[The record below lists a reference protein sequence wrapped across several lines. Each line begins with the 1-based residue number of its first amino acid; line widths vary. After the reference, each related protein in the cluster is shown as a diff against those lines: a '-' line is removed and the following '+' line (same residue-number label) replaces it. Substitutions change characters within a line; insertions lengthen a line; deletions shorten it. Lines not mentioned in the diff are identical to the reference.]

1 MTAFAQ
7 ELEAVAAIARRA
19 GETALRYWR
28 TGLAPDAKADA
39 SPVTIADR
47 ECERLIA
54 AALED
59 AYPDDG
65 IFGEEGAAKPSR
77 NRRRWIIDPIDGTR
91 DFVRGNP
98 MWSTFIALEQN
109 DEVVAGFV
117 NFPALG
123 ELVTAARG
131 AGARINGE
139 LIRASAATQV
149 SQSVLSLDSF
159 NQIGRYPWAE
169 RLTEFMR
176 PFWAVRCFGG
186 SYDAVLVARGMAEIW
201 IETSG
206 QPWDFAALKIV
217 AEEAGARYFSFA
229 GRSTIHDG
237 NAVICAPGLEA
248 VARGFLGLP
257 PNPPK

>member
-1 MTAFAQ
+1 
-7 ELEAVAAIARRA
+7 
-19 GETALRYWR
+19 
-28 TGLAPDAKADA
+28 
-39 SPVTIADR
+39 
-47 ECERLIA
+47 
-54 AALED
+54 
-59 AYPDDG
+59 
-65 IFGEEGAAKPSR
+65 
-77 NRRRWIIDPIDGTR
+77 
-91 DFVRGNP
+91 

-139 LIRASAATQV
+139 PIRVSAATEV

-159 NQIGRYPWAE
+159 NQIGRYPWAG
-169 RLTEFMR
+169 RLGEFMR

-186 SYDAVLVARGMAEIW
+186 CYDAVLVARGMAEIW

-237 NAVICAPGLEA
+237 NAVICAPGLER
-248 VARGFLGLP
+248 VAREFLGLP
-257 PNPPK
+257 LDPPE

>member
-1 MTAFAQ
+1 MTAYAQ
-7 ELEAVAAIARRA
+7 ELEIVAGIARRA
-19 GETALRYWR
+19 GDTALRYWR
-28 TGLAPDAKADA
+28 SGLTPDTKSDD

-54 AALED
+54 ASLDETFPED
-59 AYPDDG
+59 G
-65 IFGEEGAAKPSR
+65 LFGEEGAAKPSR
-77 NRRRWIIDPIDGTR
+77 NGRRWIIDPIDGTR

-98 MWSTFIALEQN
+98 MWATFIGLEQ
-109 DEVVAGFV
+109 DGEVVAGFV

-131 AGARINGE
+131 AGARINDNP
-139 LIRASAATQV
+139 IRASAATEITR
-149 SQSVLSLDSF
+149 SVLSLDSF
-159 NQIGRYPWAE
+159 NQVGRYEWAA
-169 RLTEFMR
+169 RLNEFMR

-186 SYDAVLVARGMAEIW
+186 CYDAVLVARGMADLW

-217 AEEAGARYFSFA
+217 AEEAGARFFSFA

-237 NAVICAPGLEA
+237 NAVICAPGLEKI
-248 VARGFLGLP
+248 AREFVGCP
-257 PNPPK
+257 QKVPD